1 MKQLYILLALIA
13 CIGSIRAEYCY
24 NNVVSACGAVGGGIE
39 SCNAN
44 YSGVSKV
51 LVNLQ
56 SYTMTHIAESFQY
69 LLMSAHFSNYE
80 VNREGFAKLYR
91 KLSDSAWEDAID
103 LIKYIGKR
111 GFKMNFGVAPD
122 IKWHKAAESSY
133 KMYELSSL
141 ARALDMQK
149 ILADAAHKIHG
160 ESTKRSDSYHDAE
173 TINFIEKE
181 FVGKHA
187 ESIRDL
193 SGYANDLHKLIKGGE
208 KDPSLAIY
216 LFDEHLKS
224 VVS

>member
-1 MKQLYILLALIA
+1 MKQFYILLALTT
-13 CIGSIRAEYCY
+13 CLVSIRAEYCY
-24 NNVVSACGAVGGGIE
+24 NNVISACGAVGGDIGN
-39 SCNAN
+39 CNAD

-51 LVNLQ
+51 IPDLQ

-69 LLMSAHFSNYE
+69 LLMSAHFGNYE
-80 VNREGFAKLYR
+80 INREGFAKLYR

-103 LIKYIGKR
+103 LVKYLGKR
-111 GFKMNFGVAPD
+111 GSKMNFNAKPD
-122 IKWHKAAESSY
+122 AKWYKVAESSY

-149 ILADAAHKIHG
+149 VLAEGAHKIHS

-173 TINFIEKE
+173 TINFIEEE
-181 FVGKHA
+181 FVDKHSDA
-187 ESIRDL
+187 IRDL
-193 SGYANDLHKLIKGGE
+193 SGYANDLHKLIQGGL
-208 KDPSLAIY
+208 KDPSLSVY